1 MFDLKLILINR
12 CETLLGSLIIHGE
25 QGDSSG
31 VKWPERHEDR
41 NRSSL
46 TNDLCCL
53 ACRQFKARI
62 DQAVASIAE
71 VEYGIRG
78 QLYFAL
84 GMCVDASRN
93 SNGSMS
99 VDGTAEIDGVTTHIH

>member
-12 CETLLGSLIIHGE
+12 CETLLGCLIIHSE
-25 QGDSSG
+25 QSHSSG
-31 VKWPERHEDR
+31 VKWPEWHEDR
-41 NRSSL
+41 NCSSL

-53 ACRQFKARI
+53 TCRQFKARI
-62 DQAVASIAE
+62 DQAIVSIAE

-84 GMCVDASRN
+84 GTCVDASRN
-93 SNGSMS
+93 GNGSMS
-99 VDGTAEIDGVTTHIH
+99 VDGTAEIDEVTTYIH